1 MDPRVQ
7 HIFENSL
14 KLSLRIPDRLN
25 AERLVPYPVCQR
37 LFMRGLR
44 PLTKLVLI
52 VFFAARVFG
61 LTTREKPLVP
71 RVLVLFQ
78 LYEKFITVKLS

>member
-52 VFFAARVFG
+52 VFFAARVRPNNARKTSG
-61 LTTREKPLVP
+61 TQGTRAISAL
-71 RVLVLFQ
+71 
-78 LYEKFITVKLS
+78 